1 MTTADLRFSFEMRC
15 QKLVRRFT
23 DAARRR
29 CLASVVLL
37 AFLLMSLV
45 LPAASA
51 TPPVE
56 VSVLSQHFY
65 ADEPLTLRVVA
76 AANTSFD
83 FRVSDAYGNIVAG
96 QLKLVVPLGNV
107 SATQFFL
114 HAAGLFNLT
123 VSFEDGTHRSVIFA
137 LNPQAPTGEDLARLW
152 LKVFETLKDAT
163 AIVDTLAAKGDF
175 AIGFAAITFLTALGA
190 FVWARGETKKSKLT
204 SFEKSVEEM
213 TKVMR
218 LEAKR

>member
-1 MTTADLRFSFEMRC
+1 M
-15 QKLVRRFT
+15 
-23 DAARRR
+23 
-29 CLASVVLL
+29 LL

-114 HAAGLFNLT
+114 HAAGLYNLT
-123 VSFEDGTHRSVIFA
+123 VTFEDGTHRSVIFS
-137 LNPQAPTGEDLARLW
+137 LNPQAPNGDDLARLW

-163 AIVDTLAAKGDF
+163 ATVDTLAAKGDF

-190 FVWARGETKKSKLT
+190 FVWARRETNKARLT
-204 SFEKSVEEM
+204 SFEQAVQDM
-213 TKVMR
+213 TKAMR
-218 LEAKR
+218 REGKK

>member
-1 MTTADLRFSFEMRC
+1 MRC

-65 ADEPLTLRVVA
+65 ADEPLMLRVVA
-76 AANTSFD
+76 EANTSFD

-123 VSFEDGTHRSVIFA
+123 VSFEDRTHRSVIFA

-190 FVWARGETKKSKLT
+190 FVWACGDTKKARLT
-204 SFEKSVEEM
+204 SFEKAVQDM
-213 TKVMR
+213 TKSIR
-218 LEAKR
+218 REGKR